1 MEINRGRPKPPSPT
15 IVSYNTRGVFISFP
29 MSLLQIRINGIRL
42 GSRLN
47 QVIQTSVDG
56 EASPLISPLYK
67 LLAQDRINIVSLGL
81 RTDPSGTSMFCCH
94 DLPSGCKFDFKPDIK
109 KKVASGSKEPQSC
122 IVSNVC
128 TVSVYPHNASLN
140 TLGLLI
146 GLFGKYGVS
155 FQQMVSSHA
164 MISFIINRSDQ
175 ERVLAFLEQEFDLPP
190 THIPFGQF
198 ENENAEFVKKR
209 YPETRATYVEQRIKT
224 YGIKLDA
231 GLEMVEISF
240 NPKDQKYL
248 GFCGNGLQQL
258 AKSGKKFY
266 FTASMTKSHDM
277 AHLYCLTEPLA
288 FQEKQYFPSR
298 DKVTK
303 GLTVCPSV
311 SVDLISFHGPH
322 FGDRFGIFNT
332 AMACLN
338 AAAIPVLLAG
348 CTGASIFMALPD
360 SLGQKALPA
369 LAEGFENP

>member
-1 MEINRGRPKPPSPT
+1 
-15 IVSYNTRGVFISFP
+15 
-29 MSLLQIRINGIRL
+29 MSLPQIRINGIRL

-56 EASPLISPLYK
+56 EASPLVSPLYK

-81 RTDPSGTSMFCCH
+81 RTDPSGTSIFCCH
-94 DLPSGCKFDFKPDIK
+94 DLSSDCKSDIK
-109 KKVASGSKEPQSC
+109 KEVAPGSIAPQFC

-140 TLGLLI
+140 TLGFLI

-231 GLEMVEISF
+231 GLEMFKISF
-240 NPKDQKYL
+240 NPKDQEHL

-258 AKSGKKFY
+258 GRSGKKFY
-266 FTASMTKSHDM
+266 FTASMTQSHDM
-277 AHLYCLTEPLA
+277 AHLYCLTESLA
-288 FQEKQYFPSR
+288 FQDRQYFFSQAQA
-298 DKVTK
+298 DKEFA
-303 GLTVCPSV
+303 VCPSV
-311 SVDLISFHGPH
+311 SVDLISFYGPH

-369 LAEGFENP
+369 LAQGFESP

>member
-1 MEINRGRPKPPSPT
+1 M
-15 IVSYNTRGVFISFP
+15 FISFP
-29 MSLLQIRINGIRL
+29 MSLPQIRINGIRL

-56 EASPLISPLYK
+56 EASPIISPFYK

-81 RTDPSGTSMFCCH
+81 RTDASGTSIFCCH
-94 DLPSGCKFDFKPDIK
+94 DLPSGCKFECKSDIRK
-109 KKVASGSKEPQSC
+109 EVALGSTEPQFC

-140 TLGLLI
+140 TLGLLM

-175 ERVLAFLEQEFDLPP
+175 ERVLTFLEQEFDLPP

-198 ENENAEFVKKR
+198 ENENTEFVKKR

-231 GLEMVEISF
+231 GLEMFEISF
-240 NPKDQKYL
+240 NPKVKNHL
-248 GFCGNGLQQL
+248 EVCGNGLQQL
-258 AKSGKKFY
+258 GRSGEKFY
-266 FTASMTKSHDM
+266 FTAVMTQNSDM
-277 AHLYCLTEPLA
+277 AHLYCLTDPLA
-288 FQEKQYFPSR
+288 FQDRQSFFSR
-298 DKVTK
+298 DKVTR
-303 GLTVCPSV
+303 GLAVCSSV

-332 AMACLN
+332 AMSCLN
-338 AAAIPVLLAG
+338 AASIPVLLAG
-348 CTGASIFMALPD
+348 CTGSSIFMALPD